1 MKFTYFLLLISSV
14 SNVYAATLPS
24 LNDSNYSSPSYGGS
38 GSGYTTYTPPPVS
51 STQISSSLYKIQ
63 SDISDLKRTMSD
75 LKARQDKLEQ
85 KQWALHNPTPT
96 PPQSLKTAISSDPH
110 VYATTQNEKINY
122 AHAYELLRL
131 GDNDHA
137 IAEFQS
143 LISSYPNGEYADNAL
158 YWTGEALLK
167 KGDKQ
172 GAMRSFDRVVYAYP
186 RSGKVPDALLKLGMT
201 QASLGNSSKAK
212 AYYDYLTET
221 YPGTPAASLAYE
233 KIRTTRW

>member
-1 MKFTYFLLLISSV
+1 M
-14 SNVYAATLPS
+14 
-24 LNDSNYSSPSYGGS
+24 
-38 GSGYTTYTPPPVS
+38 
-51 STQISSSLYKIQ
+51 
-63 SDISDLKRTMSD
+63 
-75 LKARQDKLEQ
+75 
-85 KQWALHNPTPT
+85 PT
-96 PPQSLKTAISSDPH
+96 PPLSNTSMSRDPH
-110 VYATTQNEKINY
+110 VYATTQNEKNNY

-201 QASLGNSSKAK
+201 QASLSNSSKAK
-212 AYYDYLTET
+212 AYYDYLIES
-221 YPGTPAASLAYE
+221 YPGTPAAGLAYE
-233 KIRTTRW
+233 KKRISGWY